1 MIFTRGRARGLAVLA
16 TLLALGACGGPKP
29 AAGPKTYT
37 VAIDKL
43 AYTPESIQLHAG
55 DAVVWV
61 NKDILRHSATAA
73 NGAFDVDLAPGA
85 SARIVLNAP
94 GAVKVSCRYHPGM
107 TARIE
112 VDPKG

>member
-1 MIFTRGRARGLAVLA
+1 MIFTRSRARSLAVLA

-37 VAIDKL
+37 VTIDKL
-43 AYTPESIQLHAG
+43 AYVPQSIQLQAG
-55 DAVVWV
+55 DAIEWV
-61 NKDILRHSATAA
+61 NKDFLRHTATAA
-73 NGAFDVDLAPGA
+73 DGAFDVDLAPGA
-85 SARIVLNAP
+85 SARTVLNTP

-112 VDPKG
+112 VDPKE